1 MTKKSTLLLACLL
14 VLLGAT
20 SRLLPPTANVAP
32 IGAIALFVGLYLPHR
47 LALFAPLAAMF
58 ASDLFIGFYDWRM
71 MTAVYGSFLLSVYIG
86 TLAQREK
93 KPTTIVGATLIG
105 AIIFFLTTNAAVWAF
120 GTMYAHTLN
129 GLMESY
135 WLALPFFR
143 NSLIGDFFFVG
154 ILVGSMEMI
163 KYILPANTQPHP
175 ALPYEGR
182 K

>member
-20 SRLLPPTANVAP
+20 SRLLPHPANVAP

-105 AIIFFLTTNAAVWAF
+105 AIIFFSRPTPRS
-120 GTMYAHTLN
+120 G
-129 GLMESY
+129 
-135 WLALPFFR
+135 P
-143 NSLIGDFFFVG
+143 
-154 ILVGSMEMI
+154 LVRCTRI
-163 KYILPANTQPHP
+163 P
-175 ALPYEGR
+175 
-182 K
+182 